1 MLTSSV
7 RPHTPVPNEYVE
19 LKQIVKRHRL
29 LDRQPAYYTG
39 LFLVVFGLFAAGLV
53 PLFITHNFW
62 LLMLDALFL
71 GFVSM
76 QLGLLTHDIGHQQ
89 VFHSRRAGKVV
100 GLLIGDLLVGWS
112 LNWWI
117 DKHNAHHGHPN
128 QVGLDPDIVHPV
140 NAFDEKTALS
150 RTGLR
155 RFLTKYQ
162 AYLIF
167 PMYMFSP
174 FGFLL
179 LSIMF
184 LRQGK
189 SRNTRIEVVLLVLH
203 YGLYL
208 ALLCW
213 RLELWQ
219 VIPFLLLHHAFFGM
233 YLGSIGAPNHKGM
246 PMGDEISPTDFLRQ
260 QVLTSRNV
268 YGSPLVDFWYGGL
281 NFQIE
286 HHLFPTMPRN
296 KLRQARPLV
305 KAFCAAHGVEYS
317 ETNLVQSYL
326 DIVRYMHKVSAP
338 LRAEQA

>member
-1 MLTSSV
+1 MLSSV
-7 RPHTPVPNEYVE
+7 ARPSIPHEYAE
-19 LKQIVKRHRL
+19 LKRLVKQHGL
-29 LDRQPAYYTG
+29 LNSQPKYYAG
-39 LFLVVFGLFAAGLV
+39 LFLLVFALFGLGLV
-53 PLFITHNFW
+53 PLFITRNF
-62 LLMLDALFL
+62 LFLMLDALYL

-76 QLGLLTHDIGHQQ
+76 QFGLLTHDIGHQQ
-89 VFHSRRAGKVV
+89 VFRSRRVGKIV

-112 LNWWI
+112 LDWWI

-128 QVGLDPDIVHPV
+128 QAGLDPDIVHPV

-167 PMYMFSP
+167 PMYAFSP
-174 FGFLL
+174 FGLLL

-189 SRNTRIEVVLLVLH
+189 SKNTRIEVLLLVLH

-208 ALLCW
+208 ALLFW
-213 RLELWQ
+213 RLEFWQ

-246 PMGDEISPTDFLRQ
+246 PMGDEISQADFLRQ

-268 YGSPLVDFWYGGL
+268 YGSRLVDFWYGGL

-296 KLRQARPLV
+296 KLRQARPLI
-305 KAFCAAHGVEYS
+305 KAFCAAHGVEYC

-326 DIVRYMHKVSAP
+326 DIVRYMHKISAP

>member
-1 MLTSSV
+1 MLSSV
-7 RPHTPVPNEYVE
+7 VRPSAPHEYAE
-19 LKQIVKRHRL
+19 LKRLVKQYGL
-29 LDRQPAYYTG
+29 LDAQPRYYAG
-39 LFLVVFGLFAAGLV
+39 LFLFVFALFGLGLA
-53 PLFITHNFW
+53 PLFITHSF
-62 LLMLDALFL
+62 LFLMLDALYL

-76 QLGLLTHDIGHQQ
+76 QFALLTHDIGHQQ
-89 VFHSRRAGKVV
+89 VFRSRRVARVV
-100 GLLIGDLLVGWS
+100 GLLIGNLLVGWS
-112 LNWWI
+112 LDWWI

-150 RTGLR
+150 RTGAR

-162 AYLIF
+162 GYLVF
-167 PMYMFSP
+167 PMYMISF
-174 FGFLL
+174 FGLL
-179 LSIMF
+179 FLSIMF

-189 SRNTRIEVVLLVLH
+189 SKNTRAEVLLLILH

-213 RLELWQ
+213 RLEFWQ
-219 VIPFLLLHHAFFGM
+219 VIPFVLLHHAFFGM

-246 PMGDEISPTDFLRQ
+246 PLGAEINAADFLRQ

-268 YGSPLVDFWYGGL
+268 YGSRLIDFWYGGL

-296 KLRQARPLV
+296 KLRQARPHI
-305 KAFCAAHGVEYS
+305 KAFCAAHGVDYC
-317 ETNLVQSYL
+317 ETTLAQSYI
-326 DIVRYMHKVSAP
+326 DIVRYMHKISAP
-338 LRAEQA
+338 LRAEQLG